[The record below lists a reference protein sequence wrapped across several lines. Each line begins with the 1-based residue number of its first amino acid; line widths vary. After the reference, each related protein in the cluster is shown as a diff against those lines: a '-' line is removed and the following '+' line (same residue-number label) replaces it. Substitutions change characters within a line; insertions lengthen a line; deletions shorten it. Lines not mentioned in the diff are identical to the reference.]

1 MITTASIKSM
11 RKWAVSATKIRLWES
26 ILSLIL
32 MDTGSRSYQNVNKG
46 IKLRENTF
54 KLLYCNDFHN
64 RSEMPKQY
72 DLFWE
77 ETPEVSEEDRKFIS
91 NRVDAI
97 AEKIDEI
104 DEAINKAAVKWTTD
118 RMSKVDLTILRLAY
132 YEMKIDED
140 IPEKVAVDQAIE
152 LAKKYGT
159 DDSPSFVNGVLAK
172 LF

>member
-1 MITTASIKSM
+1 MN
-11 RKWAVSATKIRLWES
+11 RV
-26 ILSLIL
+26 
-32 MDTGSRSYQNVNKG
+32 
-46 IKLRENTF
+46 KLRENTF

-132 YEMKIDED
+132 YEMKIYED

>member
-1 MITTASIKSM
+1 MICFG
-11 RKWAVSATKIRLWES
+11 RKHLK
-26 ILSLIL
+26 
-32 MDTGSRSYQNVNKG
+32 YQK
-46 IKLRENTF
+46 KTEN
-54 KLLYCNDFHN
+54 
-64 RSEMPKQY
+64 
-72 DLFWE
+72 
-77 ETPEVSEEDRKFIS
+77 FIS

>member
-1 MITTASIKSM
+1 MN
-11 RKWAVSATKIRLWES
+11 RV
-26 ILSLIL
+26 
-32 MDTGSRSYQNVNKG
+32 
-46 IKLRENTF
+46 KLRENTF

-91 NRVDAI
+91 NRVDTI

-132 YEMKIDED
+132 YEMKTTAYYNSYKK
-140 IPEKVAVDQAIE
+140 PYALTKAVKAFN
-152 LAKKYGT
+152 Y
-159 DDSPSFVNGVLAK
+159 SSVCNGLDYCRK
-172 LF
+172 NLNRR

>member
-1 MITTASIKSM
+1 
-11 RKWAVSATKIRLWES
+11 
-26 ILSLIL
+26 
-32 MDTGSRSYQNVNKG
+32 
-46 IKLRENTF
+46 
-54 KLLYCNDFHN
+54 
-64 RSEMPKQY
+64 MPKQY

-97 AEKIDEI
+97 AEKIAEI

>member
-1 MITTASIKSM
+1 MN
-11 RKWAVSATKIRLWES
+11 RV
-26 ILSLIL
+26 
-32 MDTGSRSYQNVNKG
+32 
-46 IKLRENTF
+46 KLRENTF

-77 ETPEVSEEDRKFIS
+77 ETPEVSEEDREFVS

-97 AEKIDEI
+97 A
-104 DEAINKAAVKWTTD
+104 EAINKAAVKWTTD

>member
-1 MITTASIKSM
+1 
-11 RKWAVSATKIRLWES
+11 
-26 ILSLIL
+26 
-32 MDTGSRSYQNVNKG
+32 
-46 IKLRENTF
+46 
-54 KLLYCNDFHN
+54 
-64 RSEMPKQY
+64 MPKQY

-91 NRVDAI
+91 NRVDTI

>member
-1 MITTASIKSM
+1 MN
-11 RKWAVSATKIRLWES
+11 RV
-26 ILSLIL
+26 
-32 MDTGSRSYQNVNKG
+32 
-46 IKLRENTF
+46 KLRENTF

-64 RSEMPKQY
+64 RSKQY

-97 AEKIDEI
+97 AEKIAEI

>member
-1 MITTASIKSM
+1 M
-11 RKWAVSATKIRLWES
+11 
-26 ILSLIL
+26 
-32 MDTGSRSYQNVNKG
+32 
-46 IKLRENTF
+46 
-54 KLLYCNDFHN
+54 
-64 RSEMPKQY
+64 
-72 DLFWE
+72 FWE
-77 ETPEVSEEDRKFIS
+77 ETPEVSEEDREFVS

>member
-1 MITTASIKSM
+1 M
-11 RKWAVSATKIRLWES
+11 
-26 ILSLIL
+26 
-32 MDTGSRSYQNVNKG
+32 
-46 IKLRENTF
+46 
-54 KLLYCNDFHN
+54 
-64 RSEMPKQY
+64 
-72 DLFWE
+72 E

>member
-1 MITTASIKSM
+1 METKKFNFVYEKIT
-11 RKWAVSATKIRLWES
+11 
-26 ILSLIL
+26 
-32 MDTGSRSYQNVNKG
+32 
-46 IKLRENTF
+46 
-54 KLLYCNDFHN
+54 
-64 RSEMPKQY
+64 
-72 DLFWE
+72 
-77 ETPEVSEEDRKFIS
+77 EEDRKFIS
-91 NRVDAI
+91 NRVDTI

>member
-1 MITTASIKSM
+1 MERYNYLKW
-11 RKWAVSATKIRLWES
+11 RKEETVSYTHL
-26 ILSLIL
+26 
-32 MDTGSRSYQNVNKG
+32 
-46 IKLRENTF
+46 
-54 KLLYCNDFHN
+54 
-64 RSEMPKQY
+64 
-72 DLFWE
+72 WE

>member
-1 MITTASIKSM
+1 M
-11 RKWAVSATKIRLWES
+11 
-26 ILSLIL
+26 
-32 MDTGSRSYQNVNKG
+32 GG
-46 IKLRENTF
+46 NT
-54 KLLYCNDFHN
+54 
-64 RSEMPKQY
+64 
-72 DLFWE
+72 
-77 ETPEVSEEDRKFIS
+77 EVSEEDRKFIS

>member
-1 MITTASIKSM
+1 MN
-11 RKWAVSATKIRLWES
+11 RV
-26 ILSLIL
+26 
-32 MDTGSRSYQNVNKG
+32 
-46 IKLRENTF
+46 KLRENTF

-104 DEAINKAAVKWTTD
+104 DEAIN
-118 RMSKVDLTILRLAY
+118 Y

>member
-1 MITTASIKSM
+1 
-11 RKWAVSATKIRLWES
+11 
-26 ILSLIL
+26 
-32 MDTGSRSYQNVNKG
+32 
-46 IKLRENTF
+46 
-54 KLLYCNDFHN
+54 
-64 RSEMPKQY
+64 MPKQY

>member
-1 MITTASIKSM
+1 M
-11 RKWAVSATKIRLWES
+11 
-26 ILSLIL
+26 
-32 MDTGSRSYQNVNKG
+32 
-46 IKLRENTF
+46 
-54 KLLYCNDFHN
+54 
-64 RSEMPKQY
+64 
-72 DLFWE
+72 FWE

>member
-1 MITTASIKSM
+1 MN
-11 RKWAVSATKIRLWES
+11 RV
-26 ILSLIL
+26 
-32 MDTGSRSYQNVNKG
+32 
-46 IKLRENTF
+46 KLRENTF

-77 ETPEVSEEDRKFIS
+77 ETPEVSEED
-91 NRVDAI
+91 
-97 AEKIDEI
+97 I

>member
-1 MITTASIKSM
+1 
-11 RKWAVSATKIRLWES
+11 
-26 ILSLIL
+26 
-32 MDTGSRSYQNVNKG
+32 
-46 IKLRENTF
+46 
-54 KLLYCNDFHN
+54 
-64 RSEMPKQY
+64 MPKQY

-104 DEAINKAAVKWTTD
+104 DKAINKAAVKWTTD